1 MNYNVDIPFKREV
14 PIGSWSEFLEDTPGP
29 DKFKAG
35 ISLQVL
41 DNRNRDIE
49 EEKQRKIDDK
59 RMKDL
64 KNSNLPKAFEMIN
77 KVNDPSSEL
86 RRKKIDL
93 PESNISENELKEIKK
108 ITNNNLMIIKV
119 I

>member
-14 PIGSWSEFLEDTPGP
+14 AIGSWSEFLEDTPGP

-77 KVNDPSSEL
+77 KVNDRFSEI
-86 RRKKIDL
+86 RRKKLIYL
-93 PESNISENELKEIKK
+93 
-108 ITNNNLMIIKV
+108 KV
-119 I
+119 ILVKMN